1 LKITQR
7 QKAYEYIRER
17 ITSGGIATGERVSA
31 SALAR
36 EIGVSHIPVREAISQ
51 LQSEGLIVHRA
62 HQGAFVKGASRDELV
77 DVIEVRTLLES
88 HAAASAARNA
98 SARKIEELDARWTT
112 LCDSA
117 EAITRAALPDIQD
130 ALKQFLNA
138 DLEFHM
144 TILRSA
150 GNRRV
155 IQVIQELRV
164 MTYMFGYRTNDP
176 LLLSDPA
183 AFVARNLRVHGDIY
197 EAVRRRDAKAA
208 KKAMAFHMR
217 QAGKTVLTRFDR
229 LTRGDLKDDTPAPS
243 ALPVG
248 KVKSEPAATI
258 EAVVS

>member
-17 ITSGGIATGERVSA
+17 ITGGAIATGERVSA

-62 HQGAFVKGASRDELV
+62 HQGAFVKGANREELV

-98 SARKIEELDARWTT
+98 SARQIEELDERWKAI
-112 LCDSA
+112 CVSA
-117 EAITRAALPDIQD
+117 EGITRADLAGIQD

-150 GNRRV
+150 GNRRA
-155 IQVIQELRV
+155 IQVIQDLRV
-164 MTYMFGYRTNDP
+164 MTYMFGYRNDDP
-176 LLLSDPA
+176 LLMSDPA

-208 KKAMAFHMR
+208 KKAMAIHMR
-217 QAGKTVLTRFDR
+217 QAGKTVLARFDR
-229 LTRGDLKDDTPAPS
+229 LTRGDLQDEAAPPVAPAKLS
-243 ALPVG
+243 AL
-248 KVKSEPAATI
+248 SN
-258 EAVVS
+258 